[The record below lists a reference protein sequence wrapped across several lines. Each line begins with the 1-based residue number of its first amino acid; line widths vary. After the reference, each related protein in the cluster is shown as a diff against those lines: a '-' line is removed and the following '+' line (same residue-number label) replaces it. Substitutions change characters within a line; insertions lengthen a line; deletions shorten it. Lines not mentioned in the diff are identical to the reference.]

1 MYDVITMMRYK
12 RVIVKKDTPTTLYD
26 VITMM
31 RYKRDC

>member
-12 RVIVKKDTPTTLYD
+12 RESVKKDTPTILYD